1 MYKPTAPG
9 TWKGRV
15 DTLDGEEGKRWHQGI
30 KLLNLTDTTE
40 PALANQAIAFLGFCC
55 DEGVRRNQGREGAV
69 EGPAALRQAMASFAW
84 HLEDD
89 VALFDAGDVYCTNQ
103 NLEEAQKQLGRKV
116 NALLSNT
123 YKTIILG
130 GGHETA
136 YGHFLGIKQALPE
149 GQQLGIINFDAHF
162 DLRSYEKQASSGT
175 PFLQIAD
182 DLGAQGQ
189 GFNYLCLG
197 IQQQGNTQK
206 LFSTAAAYGAD
217 YVFAPAMQVY
227 NYEALRE
234 RLQQFTELV
243 DVLYVSI
250 DMDVFAASYAPGVS
264 APAALGVHPEIVLLL
279 LQEIISSG
287 KLLTLDIVELNP
299 KLDVDSRTAKLGAS
313 LLYHVVQQWSQV

>member
-9 TWKGRV
+9 TWKGRI
-15 DTLDGEEGKRWHQGI
+15 DALDGEEGKRWHQGI
-30 KLLNLTDTTE
+30 KLLNLTDTTA
-40 PALANQAIAFLGFCC
+40 PADSAQAIALLGFCC

-69 EGPAALRQAMASFAW
+69 DGPAALRQAMASFAW
-84 HLEDD
+84 HLDDD
-89 VALFDAGDVYCTNQ
+89 VQFFDAGDVYCTNQ
-103 NLEEAQKQLGRKV
+103 NLEEAQKQLGKKTGT
-116 NALLSNT
+116 LLSNT

-136 YGHFLGIKQALPE
+136 YGHFLGIKQSLPE

-162 DLRSYEKQASSGT
+162 DLRSYEKQATSGT

-182 DLGAQGQ
+182 ELASKSID
-189 GFNYLCLG
+189 FNYLCLG

-206 LFSTAAAYGAD
+206 LFNTAEAYGAD
-217 YVFAPAMQVY
+217 YVLAPAMQVY
-227 NYEALRE
+227 NFEALRE
-234 RLQQFTELV
+234 RLQQFIAV
-243 DVLYVSI
+243 ADMLYVSI
-250 DMDVFAASYAPGVS
+250 DLDVFAAAYAPGVS
-264 APAALGVHPEIVLLL
+264 APTALGIHPEVVLLL

-299 KLDVDSRTAKLGAS
+299 KLDIDNRTAKLGAS